1 MPAPQFISRLNW
13 RLIVVHLAACWL
25 FINAF
30 WMFSYLHDPELIAFV
45 RDHRPPVG
53 VDHKHN
59 DAYLKEFDR
68 FGSGRITYTL
78 IWAAYGEMAAL
89 FLVIKKHWYWLNSLI
104 VFAAFIL
111 FGLLKVEI
119 WRYVG
124 SVFSTPGRLFK
135 AESIGYLLVNGLVM
149 LGLGVLLFFSNKII
163 AFINSGWPK
172 STKVPLLLEGQGS
185 DNDS

>member
-1 MPAPQFISRLNW
+1 MPLPQFITRLNW

-78 IWAAYGEMAAL
+78 IWAAYGRWPVYWQAL
-89 FLVIKKHWYWLNSLI
+89 VFLYFSSSKNIGIGLI
-104 VFAAFIL
+104 
-111 FGLLKVEI
+111 
-119 WRYVG
+119 R
-124 SVFSTPGRLFK
+124 
-135 AESIGYLLVNGLVM
+135 
-149 LGLGVLLFFSNKII
+149 
-163 AFINSGWPK
+163 
-172 STKVPLLLEGQGS
+172 
-185 DNDS
+185 